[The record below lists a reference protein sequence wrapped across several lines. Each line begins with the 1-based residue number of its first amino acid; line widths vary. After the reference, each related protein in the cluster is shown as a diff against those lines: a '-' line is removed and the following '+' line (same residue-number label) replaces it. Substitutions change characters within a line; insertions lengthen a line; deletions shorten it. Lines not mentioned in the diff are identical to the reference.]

1 MMNTVT
7 QITVPAWLIQ
17 SLVVV
22 VVVGAVTAVVRQLLK
37 GLRLWVG
44 EQLEVILE
52 NTKEVVHQVT
62 PNGGNTNSNGDI
74 TKRIELMIQEHVSQ
88 DLAIQRET
96 ADDIKSLSRQMK
108 RLCKELENLGPSGR
122 HSQGAS

>member
-17 SLVVV
+17 SLIVV

-44 EQLEVILE
+44 DQLEVILE
-52 NTKEVVHQVT
+52 NTKEVVDQVT

-108 RLCKELENLGPSGR
+108 RLCKELENLGPQGR
-122 HSQGAS
+122 PTKGAS

>member
-1 MMNTVT
+1 MYTVT

-22 VVVGAVTAVVRQLLK
+22 VVVGAVTAVLRQLLK
-37 GLRLWVG
+37 GLRLWVSA
-44 EQLEVILE
+44 QLEVILE
-52 NTKEVVHQVT
+52 NTKEVVDQVT

-74 TKRIELMIQEHVSQ
+74 TKRIEVMIQEHVSQ
-88 DLAIQRET
+88 DLAIQKET
-96 ADDIKSLSRQMK
+96 AGDIKSLSRQMK
-108 RLCKELENLGPSGR
+108 KLCKELENLGPSGR